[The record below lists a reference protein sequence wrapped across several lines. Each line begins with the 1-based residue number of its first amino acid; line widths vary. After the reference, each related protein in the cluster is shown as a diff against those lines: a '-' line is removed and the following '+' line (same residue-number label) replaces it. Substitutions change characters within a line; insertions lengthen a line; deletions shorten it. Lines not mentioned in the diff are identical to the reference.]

1 MGALKPAGAVRNDA
15 GAAKALKS
23 GKSLLAAGVTAVS
36 GRFERGDAVDV
47 VDPDGATVARGVS
60 AYSSEDAAR
69 LIGRNSS
76 EFETILGYR
85 GRPAII
91 HVDDLVLTG

>member
-1 MGALKPAGAVRNDA
+1 M
-15 GAAKALKS
+15 
-23 GKSLLAAGVTAVS
+23 S

-47 VDPDGATVARGVS
+47 VDPDGVTIARGVS

-76 EFETILGYR
+76 EFESILGYR

>member
-1 MGALKPAGAVRNDA
+1 VRVDA
-15 GAAKALKS
+15 GAARALRS

-47 VDPDGATVARGVS
+47 IDPDGATIARGVS
-60 AYSSEDAAR
+60 AYSSEDAAK
-69 LIGRNSS
+69 LVGRNSAD
-76 EFETILGYR
+76 FEAILGYR